1 MSQIYKSAAGSPVV
15 ATSYETDNGTAVPAA
30 NTLIIHGIDSVEN
43 NDNGITVKGGVVGTG
58 VANEVDVVLTN
69 RQTATVSTADNS
81 VTTILTFALGATP
94 GVFFIEGNVVAFDI
108 TDSAG
113 ASYSFVTGART
124 TGAAG
129 TEIATQ
135 FEDIFEEAAMATAD
149 INVLVSANNLL
160 VTVQGITAKSIDWN
174 CYLTY
179 RFVS

>member
-1 MSQIYKSAAGSPVV
+1 MSQIYKAASSTPIV
-15 ATSYETDNGTAVPAA
+15 ATSYVTDNGTAVPAA
-30 NTLIIHGIDSVEN
+30 NILIIHGVDSTEN
-43 NDNGITVKGGVVGTG
+43 NDNGIIAKGGVVGTG
-58 VANEVDVVLTN
+58 VANEVDIVLTN
-69 RQTATVSTADNS
+69 RQTATISTANATP
-81 VTTILTFALGATP
+81 TTILTFALGATP
-94 GVFFIEGNVVAFDI
+94 GVFFIEGNVVAFNS
-108 TDSAG
+108 TDTAG

-149 INVLVSANNLL
+149 INVSVSANNLL
-160 VTVQGITAKSIDWN
+160 VVVTGIAAKTIDWN